1 MQQAGKLNQRVTV
14 QRPAAGEDARG
25 QPLTGWQDV
34 ATVWANVLHKS
45 GLETMK
51 ADAPASVVQ
60 ASIRIR
66 WRTDIDATM
75 RVLVGLSA
83 YQVRAVLPDMVGRDH
98 VDLVCEIVT

>member
-34 ATVWANVLHKS
+34 VSLWASVLHKK
-45 GLETMK
+45 GLEEVK
-51 ADAPASVVQ
+51 SDAPTSLVR

-75 RVLVGLSA
+75 RVLVGSA
-83 YQVRAVLPDMVGRDH
+83 VYQVKAVLPDLVQREH